1 MKPPPTIPPDWDL
14 GPDAPILDDLAARLA
29 REDGPSDEAGTWPD
43 RLWAIL
49 EEAGATR
56 WALPERFGGIEVDRV
71 RLISRYARVAEGS
84 LTAAFILT
92 QHDAAIR
99 RLVAGTSTPGSR
111 AEGWLERIAAGE
123 VFPTVGI
130 SQLTTSRRHGARAV
144 VASESAAGLRLDGMI
159 PWVTAAERAD
169 LFVTGGVFDDG
180 RQMLVAVPRDR
191 PGLIARPAFDLAALG
206 ASRTCEIACEALAI
220 EPGDLLAGP
229 SLDVMTTPG
238 LAGTGGLETSSL
250 ALGQARAA
258 LVAIAEESRHRDDLA
273 EPLAAL
279 SATWSRVASKL
290 LAAAEGRG
298 DASPPGVIR
307 GEANDLALRATQA
320 FLTTRKGSGFLR
332 SEPAQRW
339 ARQALFFLV
348 WSCPTPVAQAA
359 IRDLAG
365 LCDL

>member
-1 MKPPPTIPPDWDL
+1 MPPTSTIPPDWDL
-14 GPDAPILDDLAARLA
+14 GPDTVLLDDLAARLA
-29 REDGPSDEAGTWPD
+29 HEDGPSDEAGTWPE

-49 EEAGATR
+49 ENAGATR
-56 WALPERFGGIEVDRV
+56 WALPARFGTTEADRV
-71 RLISRYARVAEGS
+71 RLLTRYARVAEGS

-111 AEGWLERIAAGE
+111 AEEWLARIATGE

-130 SQLTTSRRHGARAV
+130 SQLTTSRRHGTRAM
-144 VASESAAGLRLDGMI
+144 VASVSSSGMQLDGTI
-159 PWVTAAERAD
+159 PWVTAAERAG

-180 RQMLVAVPRDR
+180 RQVLVAVPRER
-191 PGLIARPAFDLAALG
+191 AGLSVRPAFNLAALG
-206 ASRTCEIACEALAI
+206 SSRTSEIACEALAI
-220 EPGDLLAGP
+220 EPGDVLAGP
-229 SLDVMTTPG
+229 SLDVMATPG
-238 LAGTGGLETSSL
+238 LAGTGGLETSAL
-250 ALGQARAA
+250 AVGQARAA
-258 LVAIAEESRHRDDLA
+258 VIAIAAESRHRDDLA
-273 EPLAAL
+273 QPLAAL
-279 SATWSRVASKL
+279 SATWSRVASGL
-290 LAAAEGRG
+290 LAAAEGRA
-298 DASPPGVIR
+298 DAQSPGVIR

-320 FLTTRKGSGFLR
+320 FLTARKGSGFLR

-365 LCDL
+365 LCDH